1 MRVPRLA
8 LAGFAALVLAAPAS
22 ARPAFA
28 GKVCG
33 LVPAKQIAAV
43 PALSLNCT
51 NARPSKGPGSTLY
64 LGNWAGKTARSPR
77 LQVTIV
83 LYTDS
88 GALQLA
94 QRNLAQGLPGTPKKV
109 AGIGT
114 AAYVGVGGSSAGIH
128 FSLGKYIAYVI
139 LNTRGPSSRSTGSV
153 DALAKAVAAR
163 L

>member
-1 MRVPRLA
+1 MRVLRLA
-8 LAGFAALVLAAPAS
+8 LAGFAVLVLAAPAE
-22 ARPAFA
+22 ARQAFD

-33 LVPAKQIAAV
+33 LVSAKQIKAV
-43 PALSLNCT
+43 PGLSLTCT
-51 NARPSKGPGSTLY
+51 NARPSKGIGSTNY
-64 LGNWAGKTARSPR
+64 VGNWAGKTASSPS
-77 LQVTIV
+77 LQITIA

-94 QRNLAQGLPGTPKKV
+94 KRNLEQGLPGTPKLV

-114 AAYVGVGGSSAGIH
+114 RAYEAVGASSAGIH

-139 LNTRGPSSRSTGSV
+139 LNTRAASPRSTGSLE
-153 DALAKAVAAR
+153 ALAKAVAAR